1 VFTAFGSVDYL
12 SDTNGKDYASISVTR
27 PVTPD
32 DATDDVTTLSLLGT
46 YGTGGNKG
54 RIAELN
60 PAWDP
65 SDNNPPISLNY
76 DTYAGTVTRT
86 ARGGDTDLSGGIDF
100 ADFGTLQNN
109 YTQTGKGWADGDY
122 NGDGIVDF
130 ADFGQ
135 LQNNYNETYTVFT
148 DSNIGAS
155 GGGSGGVPEPAS
167 LTLLALAILG
177 VAGLRFRR

>member
-1 VFTAFGSVDYL
+1 M
-12 SDTNGKDYASISVTR
+12 
-27 PVTPD
+27 
-32 DATDDVTTLSLLGT
+32 LGT

-76 DTYAGTVTRT
+76 DTYAGTVTRA
-86 ARGGDTDLSGGIDF
+86 ARGGDTDLSGTIDF

-109 YTQTGKGWADGDY
+109 FGQTGGERWDEGDY
-122 NGDGIVDF
+122 NGDGTVDF

-135 LQNNYNETYTVFT
+135 LQNNYQESYTVFT
-148 DSNIGAS
+148 DSNIASS
-155 GGGSGGVPEPAS
+155 GGNGGVPEPATVS
-167 LTLLALAILG
+167 LLALALLG